1 MGLNNS
7 EFSGSLYVTGSVTA
21 SLGFS
26 GSFDIDE
33 TTLNHDNLSGFVANE
48 HIDHSTVSIT
58 GTGGV
63 TGGGDITTNRSLTL
77 NTSDSQF
84 TGGVLTYINTLG
96 VLSGSIPTYATTGSN
111 TFSGNQIVSG
121 NILPAVTDTYDLGA
135 TGSQWRDLF
144 LSSGSLYINGI
155 QVLSTDG
162 SDMLVQTDGGESF
175 KILET
180 ANDTITLETA
190 NGDITFTTSGTGNI
204 ELDAPVQVAAG
215 KKILSSDGNGVHF
228 GHDLIVT
235 GSISSTG
242 DITAY
247 ATSDERLK
255 SNIQSIPNAIGK
267 VKEIKGVSFDWNE
280 KSNKQGHDVGVIAQ
294 DIEKVLPELV
304 VTRENGFKAVK
315 YDRLVAL
322 LIQANKELIDR
333 IEKLENK

>member
-1 MGLNNS
+1 
-7 EFSGSLYVTGSVTA
+7 
-21 SLGFS
+21 
-26 GSFDIDE
+26 
-33 TTLNHDNLSGFVANE
+33 
-48 HIDHSTVSIT
+48 
-58 GTGGV
+58 
-63 TGGGDITTNRSLTL
+63 
-77 NTSDSQF
+77 
-84 TGGVLTYINTLG
+84 
-96 VLSGSIPTYATTGSN
+96 
-111 TFSGNQIVSG
+111 
-121 NILPAVTDTYDLGA
+121 
-135 TGSQWRDLF
+135 
-144 LSSGSLYINGI
+144 
-155 QVLSTDG
+155 
-162 SDMLVQTDGGESF
+162 MLVQTDGGESF

>member
-1 MGLNNS
+1 MSLTYS
-7 EFSGSLYVTGSVTA
+7 HLSGSIVVLGSITA
-21 SLGFS
+21 SGGFS
-26 GSFDIDE
+26 GSVTVDE
-33 TTLNHDNLSGFVANE
+33 TSIDHNNLNNYESTR
-48 HIDHSTVSIT
+48 HIDHSAVSINA
-58 GTGGV
+58 GLGL
-63 TGGGDITTNRSLTL
+63 TGGGTIQSDRSLAL
-77 NTSDSQF
+77 DGTSGYF
-84 TGGVLTYINTLG
+84 TSSVQTVISSNNF
-96 VLSGSIPTYATTGSN
+96 ATTGSN

-135 TGSQWRDLF
+135 TGAQWRDLF
-144 LSSGSLYINGI
+144 LSSGSLYINGV

-162 SDMLVQTDGGESF
+162 SDMLIQTDAGESF

-190 NGDITFTTSGTGNI
+190 NGDITITTSGTGNI

-235 GSISSTG
+235 GSIASTG

-247 ATSDERLK
+247 STSDERLK

-267 VKEIKGVSFDWNE
+267 VKEIRGVSFDWNE
-280 KSNKQGHDVGVIAQ
+280 KSNKQGHDIGVIAQ
-294 DIEKVLPELV
+294 DIEKIHPELV

-322 LIQANKELIDR
+322 LIQANKELIER
-333 IEKLENK
+333 IEKLERNKL